1 MSRIKSLKI
10 EKSSMTDFLNMIEAY
25 EEISAIRMRKVK
37 KSILERREFMQG
49 LNEAF
54 AYIAYAYKIYRESL
68 KEKYKNNILN
78 TNGKTVSVLLS
89 SNTGLYGDVIRDTYN
104 LFEKDIKDE
113 ETDVV
118 IVGRMGKKFYDES
131 GLKKHCESFVMSDN
145 GIDEDNI
152 KKILDYVIN
161 YTSVIVYHGVFKSI
175 LIQEPNKTMVTGEL
189 MKIEKSLDSYDTR
202 FLFEPSVEKVAEHFE
217 KQIASLIFE
226 QTIFESSLSKF
237 ASRMVSLDKSA
248 DNVGSKIKHLSFNLS
263 KAKHKD
269 INAGLESR
277 LFGGILW
284 R

>member
-1 MSRIKSLKI
+1 MKRVKYLKMEKESMS
-10 EKSSMTDFLNMIEAY
+10 DFLNMIEAY

-54 AYIAYAYKIYRESL
+54 AYIAYAYKVYRNSL
-68 KEKYKNNILN
+68 KDKSQHNVLN

-89 SNTGLYGDVIRDTYN
+89 SNTGLYGNVVRSTYD
-104 LFEKDIKDE
+104 LFENDIKDS

-131 GLKKHCESFVMSDN
+131 ELKKPYEVFEMSDS
-145 GIDEDNI
+145 GADEANV
-152 KKILDYVIN
+152 KKLLDYVIN
-161 YTSVIVYHGVFKSI
+161 YTNIIVYHGVFKSI
-175 LIQEPNKTMVTGEL
+175 LTQEPFKTMVTGEL

-226 QTIFESSLSKF
+226 QTMFESSLSKF

-248 DNVGSKIKHLSFNLS
+248 DNVGLKIRYLSFNLS

-269 INAGLESR
+269 INAGLQSR
-277 LFGGILW
+277 IFGGILW

>member
-1 MSRIKSLKI
+1 
-10 EKSSMTDFLNMIEAY
+10 
-25 EEISAIRMRKVK
+25 
-37 KSILERREFMQG
+37 MQG

-68 KEKYKNNILN
+68 KDKAKNNILN

-89 SNTGLYGDVIRDTYN
+89 SNTGLYGDVVRNTYD
-104 LFEKDIKDE
+104 LFENDIKGI

-131 GLKKHCESFVMSDN
+131 DIKKPYEFFNMSDN
-145 GIDEDNI
+145 GIDEPSI
-152 KKILDYVIN
+152 KKLLDFVVE
-161 YTSVIVYHGVFKSI
+161 YTNVIVYHGIFKSI
-175 LIQEPNKTMVTGEL
+175 LSQESFKTMVTGEL
-189 MKIEKSLDSYDTR
+189 MKIEKSLDTYDTR

-217 KQIASLIFE
+217 KQISSLIFE

-248 DNVGSKIKHLSFNLS
+248 DNVGFSIKRVSFNLS

-269 INAGLESR
+269 INSGLQSNI
-277 LFGGILW
+277 FGGILW

>member
-1 MSRIKSLKI
+1 MRRVKYLKMEKNSL
-10 EKSSMTDFLNMIEAY
+10 SDFLSMIEAY

-68 KEKYKNNILN
+68 KEKAKHKVLN
-78 TNGKTVSVLLS
+78 TNGKTVSILLS
-89 SNTGLYGDVIRDTYN
+89 SNTGLYGDVVRNTYD
-104 LFEKDIKDE
+104 LFENDIRNV
-113 ETDVV
+113 ETDIVV
-118 IVGRMGKKFYDES
+118 VGRMGKKFYEES
-131 GLKKHCESFVMSDN
+131 DLKRPYQFFNLSDT
-145 GIDEDNI
+145 GIDEVNT
-152 KKILDYVIN
+152 KALLDYVVD

-175 LIQEPNKTMVTGEL
+175 LDQEPFKTLVTGEL
-189 MKIEKSLDSYDTR
+189 MKIEQSLDTHDTR

-217 KQIASLIFE
+217 KQIAALIFE

-248 DNVGSKIKHLSFNLS
+248 DNVGDTLKYLSFNLS

-269 INAGLESR
+269 INAGLQSNI
-277 LFGGILW
+277 LGGAVW

>member
-1 MSRIKSLKI
+1 MSRLKVLKI
-10 EKSSMTDFLNMIEAY
+10 EKSSMSDFLNMIEAY

-68 KEKYKNNILN
+68 KEKSRNKILN

-89 SNTGLYGDVIRDTYN
+89 SNTGLYGDVVRSTYD
-104 LFEKDIKDE
+104 LFENDVRNLDTDII
-113 ETDVV
+113 
-118 IVGRMGKKFYDES
+118 IVGRMGKKFYEAS
-131 GLKKHCESFVMSDN
+131 GLKKPYESFDMSDS
-145 GIDEDNI
+145 GIDDDNV
-152 KKILDYVIN
+152 KKLLDSVTD

-175 LIQEPNKTMVTGEL
+175 LSQEPNKTTVTGEL
-189 MKIEKSLDSYDTR
+189 MKIENSLDSYDTR

-226 QTIFESSLSKF
+226 QTVFESSLSKF

-248 DNVGSKIKHLSFNLS
+248 DNVSYKIKHLSFNLS
-263 KAKHKD
+263 KEKHKD
-269 INAGLESR
+269 INSGLQSR

>member
-1 MSRIKSLKI
+1 MSRLKALKI
-10 EKSSMTDFLNMIEAY
+10 ERSSMADFLNMIEAY

-68 KEKYKNNILN
+68 KEKSHNKILN

-89 SNTGLYGDVIRDTYN
+89 SNTGLYGDVVRNTYDLFENDIRDLDT
-104 LFEKDIKDE
+104 DII
-113 ETDVV
+113 
-118 IVGRMGKKFYDES
+118 IVGRMGKKFYEAS
-131 GLKKHCESFVMSDN
+131 GLKKHYESFDMSDS
-145 GIDEDNI
+145 GIDEANV
-152 KKILDYVIN
+152 KKLLDSVSN

-175 LIQEPNKTMVTGEL
+175 LSQEPNKTAVTGEL
-189 MKIEKSLDSYDTR
+189 MKIENSLDSYDTR

-248 DNVGSKIKHLSFNLS
+248 DNVSYKIKHLSFNLS
-263 KAKHKD
+263 KEKHKD
-269 INAGLESR
+269 INAGLQSR
-277 LFGGILW
+277 LFGGMLW

>member
-1 MSRIKSLKI
+1 MRRVKYLKMEKASL
-10 EKSSMTDFLNMIEAY
+10 SDFLTMIEAY

-49 LNEAF
+49 LNKAF
-54 AYIAYAYKIYRESL
+54 AYIAYAYKIYRDSL
-68 KEKYKNNILN
+68 KDKAKNHVLN

-89 SNTGLYGDVIRDTYN
+89 SNTGLYGDVVRNTYD
-104 LFEKDIKDE
+104 LFENEIKDA
-113 ETDVV
+113 ETDIV
-118 IVGRMGKKFYDES
+118 IVGRMGKKFFDES
-131 GLKKHCESFVMSDN
+131 KIKRSYEFFNMSDN
-145 GIDEDNI
+145 GIDDVNI
-152 KKILDYVIN
+152 KKLLDYVID

-175 LIQEPNKTMVTGEL
+175 LSQEPFKTMVTGEL
-189 MKIEKSLDSYDTR
+189 MKIEQSLDTYDTR

-248 DNVGSKIKHLSFNLS
+248 DNVGSKIRHTSFSLN
-263 KAKHKD
+263 KAKHRD
-269 INAGLESR
+269 INSGLQSNI
-277 LFGGILW
+277 FGGILW